1 LRDERK
7 RDGEKKI
14 SIYYIFFKVRIE
26 MKYKNKSK
34 KKTHRK
40 IKKTQRKTRNLRRR
54 TIRRITLRK
63 KGGFWPFTQD
73 PKPDLNPP
81 NPNNVVLLP
90 PDNAVEMNPNPL
102 LEKNENMKPY
112 KTCPVCNENGLLDQ
126 EFGST
131 INSVWKTCI
140 EINGRKNKII
150 YVTSKNVF
158 IKSIESLQIPEFYIK
173 IQETKEETIT
183 CKLMIEDK
191 YISCFLYICGEWYVI
206 MRLFGKTIN
215 TDFLARTEANKAFYK
230 LKNVNIDLDVD
241 TLITSDETPDSVNGS
256 GLVLISPDTYTKISP
271 YTWLSD
277 NKTRTIKLNDDCFE
291 NINKQSMV
299 NGEPVFNILQRF
311 RQQKI
316 LGNIVKYGIIDSFF
330 DFF

>member
-1 LRDERK
+1 
-7 RDGEKKI
+7 
-14 SIYYIFFKVRIE
+14 
-26 MKYKNKSK
+26 MKYKHKSN

-40 IKKTQRKTRNLRRR
+40 IKKNQRKTRIRKRIR
-54 TIRRITLRK
+54 TKRTLRK

-73 PKPDLNPP
+73 PKPVM

-102 LEKNENMKPY
+102 LQPNDKLKSS
-112 KTCPVCNENGLLDQ
+112 KKCPICSDKGLLDQ

-140 EINGRKNKII
+140 TMNDRYNKIV

-173 IQETKEETIT
+173 IQEKIEETIT
-183 CKLMIEDK
+183 CKIMIEDK
-191 YISCFLYICGEWYVI
+191 YIGCFAYICGEWYAI

-215 TDFLARTEANKAFYK
+215 TEFLARTEANKAFYK
-230 LKNVNIDLDVD
+230 LKNVNLDLDVEN
-241 TLITSDETPDSVNGS
+241 LISSDEMPDGIKGS
-256 GLVLISPDTYTKISP
+256 GLVLISPNTYTKVSP

-277 NKTRTIKLNDDCFE
+277 NNTRTIKLNDDCFE
-291 NINKQSMV
+291 NIDKSSMV
-299 NGEPVFNILQRF
+299 NGEPVFNILQQF

-316 LGNIVKYGIIDSFF
+316 LGNIGKYFAIDTFF
-330 DFF
+330 DFLY